1 MNLGAP
7 SFTLRGVFDPP
18 LHQTGDSDPAF
29 GAALL
34 AWFDGRGT
42 QMAWRGSRDPY
53 RIWLS
58 EIMLQQT
65 RVATV
70 APYYER
76 FLARFPTIEALAG
89 APLDEVLK
97 CWEGL
102 GYYSRARNLHRL
114 AKQIVAERGGRFPET
129 AEELERLPGIGPY
142 TAAAIA
148 SIAFDERVAVLDGNV
163 IRILTRLLD
172 LDEEVLSQRVE
183 NRLREEAAARLPAA
197 RAGDYNQAL
206 MDLGRT
212 ICVPRR
218 PACGRCPVRG
228 FCLAQQR
235 GTAHLR
241 PVKKRKG
248 PLPVARAAA
257 AVIRDAAGRVLL
269 VQRPMDGLLGGLW
282 ALPGG
287 NCIAEESYAD
297 CLRRNLRQSLNIE
310 IEIDGEMAAATQD
323 FTHFRLRLRA
333 FACALVGGGP
343 QPRKKTRF
351 VWVSPRKLG
360 KYSLGKADREIVE
373 SLDQWQPRLFE
384 EP

>member
-1 MNLGAP
+1 MNLWSS
-7 SFTLRGVFDPP
+7 SFTVRHVFGTSGNKPRD
-18 LHQTGDSDPAF
+18 DDRAF
-29 GAALL
+29 GAAIL
-34 AWFDGRGT
+34 AWFDERAAR
-42 QMAWRGSRDPY
+42 MPWRGSRDPY

-65 RVATV
+65 RIAVV
-70 APYYER
+70 EPYYQR
-76 FLARFPTIEALAG
+76 FLERFPTIEALA
-89 APLDEVLK
+89 AASPDEVLK

-102 GYYSRARNLHRL
+102 GYYSRARSLHRT
-114 AKQIVAERGGRFPET
+114 AKLIVSERGGKFPPT
-129 AEELERLPGIGPY
+129 AEGLEQLPGIGPY

-148 SIAFDERVAVLDGNV
+148 SIAFGERIAAVDGNV
-163 IRILTRLLD
+163 IRVLTRLLD
-172 LDEEVLSQRVE
+172 FEEEVGSQRVE
-183 NRLREEAAARLPAA
+183 SELRVAAAARLPVE
-197 RAGDYNQAL
+197 RAGDYNQGL

-212 ICVPRR
+212 VCAPRH
-218 PACGRCPVRG
+218 PNCSRCPIRR
-228 FCLAQQR
+228 FCLAHQR
-235 GTAHLR
+235 GTVHLR

-248 PLPVARAAA
+248 PLPIARAAA

-287 NCIAEESYAD
+287 NCIAEETYAD
-297 CLRRNLRQSLNIE
+297 CLRRNLRESLNIA
-310 IEIDGEMAAATQD
+310 IEIDREMAAATQD

-333 FACALVGGGP
+333 FACDLIGRGP

-360 KYSLGKADREIVE
+360 KYSLGKADREIIE

>member
-1 MNLGAP
+1 
-7 SFTLRGVFDPP
+7 
-18 LHQTGDSDPAF
+18 
-29 GAALL
+29 
-34 AWFDGRGT
+34 
-42 QMAWRGSRDPY
+42 
-53 RIWLS
+53 
-58 EIMLQQT
+58 MLQQT

-70 APYYER
+70 EPYYQR
-76 FLARFPTIEALAG
+76 FLERFPTIEALA
-89 APLDEVLK
+89 AASLDEVLK

-114 AKQIVAERGGRFPET
+114 AKQLVNERAGAFPAT
-129 AEELERLPGIGPY
+129 AEALEQLPGIGPY

-148 SIAFDERVAVLDGNV
+148 SIAFGERVAVVDGNV

-172 LDEEVLSQRVE
+172 LEAEIGSQRVE
-183 NRLREEAAARLPAA
+183 GELREEAAARLPAE
-197 RAGDYNQAL
+197 RVGDYNQAL

-212 ICVPRR
+212 VCIPRR
-218 PACGRCPVRG
+218 PGCARCPVRR
-228 FCLAQQR
+228 FCLAHQR
-235 GTAHLR
+235 GTVHLR

-269 VQRPMDGLLGGLW
+269 VQRPMEGLLGGLW

-287 NCIAEESYAD
+287 ICLAEESYAD
-297 CLRRNLRQSLNIE
+297 CLRRNLREALNIQ
-310 IEIDGEMAAATQD
+310 IEIAGEMAAATQD
-323 FTHFRLRLRA
+323 FTHVRLRLRA
-333 FACALVGGGP
+333 FACDLIGSGP

-360 KYSLGKADREIVE
+360 KYSLGKADREIIE